1 MKTSDFAFELPEQLI
16 AKYPT
21 EQRTASRLLHL
32 DGLDAVYFYTIS
44 QAIHAYGFSYVMNGG
59 ARMLTKNRIWQ
70 EISGLGTIPLCFYL
84 FTHVDN
90 K

>member
-32 DGLDAVYFYTIS
+32 DGVTGALGHHAFTDMLQFVDAGDLLIFNNT
-44 QAIHAYGFSYVMNGG
+44 
-59 ARMLTKNRIWQ
+59 
-70 EISGLGTIPLCFYL
+70 
-84 FTHVDN
+84 
-90 K
+90 